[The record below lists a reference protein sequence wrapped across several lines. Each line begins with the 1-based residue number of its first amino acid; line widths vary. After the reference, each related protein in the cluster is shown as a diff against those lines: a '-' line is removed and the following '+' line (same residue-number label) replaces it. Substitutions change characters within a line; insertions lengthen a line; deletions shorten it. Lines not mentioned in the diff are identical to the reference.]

1 MKERI
6 IKLLSNTNIDG
17 IYALINW
24 MEDNGFFTAPCSG
37 AHHLCK
43 EGGLAEHSLNVYDAL
58 VKLNET
64 MDAKI
69 SEKSIVLCAL
79 LHDLGKAGD
88 HGKPNYVENYVSS
101 RKKDENGN
109 VIMVRSEAKP
119 YETNKELTYEE
130 HEIRSVIIAERF
142 IPLTEEEETAILHHN
157 GLFGKLDSEFSNHN
171 YDKTPLAFLLHTADM
186 YCSRFIEVEQGE
198 E

>member
-6 IKLLSNTNIDG
+6 IKLLSSTNVDG
-17 IYALINW
+17 VYSLINW

-43 EGGLAEHSLNVYDAL
+43 EGGLAEHSLNVYDTL
-58 VKLNET
+58 VKLNEA

-69 SEKSIVLCAL
+69 SDKSIVLCAL

-101 RKKDENGN
+101 RKKDEDGN

-157 GLFGKLDSEFSNHN
+157 GLFGKLDSGFGNHN

-186 YCSRFIEVEQGE
+186 YCSRFIEVEQE
-198 E
+198 EE